1 MASLG
6 SQLLGRSLI
15 GPRITWKPA
24 RAKRGSVPKYA
35 LSSPV
40 RSDPTL
46 GYASTAGAP
55 FSPAY
60 SALPPESARLQ
71 CLVPAI
77 LAHSDAGNHPNVLFV
92 DTRRSAG
99 TIYAGQFMAWGHS
112 NSTNGLAILECKQ
125 PRSVGTGSQP
135 SHRCPATLIDSTR
148 AGQFA
153 HVAVGPGAGA
163 RTSMWCP
170 NPRRTMP
177 RWSRL
182 SSVKGLKLI
191 VIIPLARPLDSH

>member
-1 MASLG
+1 MKGGPLHLRLDAAWTQVLMRMASLG

-125 PRSVGTGSQP
+125 PGSVGTGSQP
-135 SHRCPATLIDSTR
+135 SHRCPARVLSI
-148 AGQFA
+148 
-153 HVAVGPGAGA
+153 
-163 RTSMWCP
+163 SMWRPNSLEGPCP
-170 NPRRTMP
+170 DGPDSPR
-177 RWSRL
+177 S
-182 SSVKGLKLI
+182 KG
-191 VIIPLARPLDSH
+191 